1 MHRIPLRKMFVFILF
16 LTGLLLLGSGDL
28 LAKQQP
34 KLELKTTAEKE
45 VKVKKQGKWVLERRP
60 ADKAAPGDVVVY
72 TITYTNRGTG
82 TMTDAVIV
90 NPVPNGMRVNPES
103 AAGKDAA
110 VTCSIDNGHSYHPPP
125 IMVPMKKPDG
135 SLESNPAPLDRY
147 THIRWLIKRPVQ
159 PGESGQVSF
168 KATVS

>member
-1 MHRIPLRKMFVFILF
+1 MHRTPLRKLLLFILF
-16 LTGLLLLGSGDL
+16 LTGLVLLGAGDL
-28 LAKQQP
+28 QAEQQP

-45 VKVKKQGKWVLERRP
+45 VTVKKQGRWVLERRSV
-60 ADKAAPGDVVVY
+60 DTAAPGDVVVY
-72 TITYTNRGTG
+72 TITYTNTGTG
-82 TMTDAVIV
+82 TMVDAVIV

-110 VTCSIDNGHSYHPPP
+110 VTCSIDNGRSYHPPP

-135 SLESNPAPLDRY
+135 SLESKPAPLDRY
-147 THIRWLIKRPVQ
+147 THIRWLVKRPVQ
-159 PGESGQVSF
+159 PGQSGQVSF